1 MQTYEIN
8 LIHSALENYLKKYKE
23 SSNRLQ
29 VFTTLEEEIF
39 FDQCILNCYSV
50 LRELLPPKEE
60 GASWELLSNLRI
72 LTKLSLPFQQ
82 F

>member
-1 MQTYEIN
+1 M
-8 LIHSALENYLKKYKE
+8 
-23 SSNRLQ
+23 
-29 VFTTLEEEIF
+29 EEIDVWQQESREVPGNIPDTLALPKWTEKRIHF
-39 FDQCILNCYSV
+39 FPPFHEIEQN
-50 LRELLPPKEE
+50 RELLPPKEE

>member
-1 MQTYEIN
+1 MT
-8 LIHSALENYLKKYKE
+8 KKVKSKATTNNAKSIDIKE
-23 SSNRLQ
+23 YAR
-29 VFTTLEEEIF
+29 
-39 FDQCILNCYSV
+39 V
-50 LRELLPPKEE
+50 LADVKKRVKEAQGELLPPKEE